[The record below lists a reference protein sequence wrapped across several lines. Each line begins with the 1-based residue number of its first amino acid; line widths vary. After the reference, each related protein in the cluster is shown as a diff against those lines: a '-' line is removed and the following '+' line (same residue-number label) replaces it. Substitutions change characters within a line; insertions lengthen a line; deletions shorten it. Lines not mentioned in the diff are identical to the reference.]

1 LTPDDTSTKHSLSG
15 VSKRLANGKLTTQVP
30 ELAEEKGTRQAAQAE
45 RTAFTEKRVLD
56 AAAETFARRG
66 LAGTRVRE
74 IAEAAGVNVATLYN
88 YYPSKDAM
96 YEAVLERGV
105 RPLTEKLAEFA
116 AGTRELE
123 SAHQVVREVMQ
134 HLVQYPNFSKL
145 IYLEAISEG
154 EFLPKLARKWFSPL
168 LQQIIGELKTDAIPG
183 FDETLAPSIATLFIH
198 LSFGH
203 FALAPLFKESMDIDP
218 LSDANIENQTRMIEL
233 LIDQMLPHLS
243 GTDSQETNP

>member
-1 LTPDDTSTKHSLSG
+1 VPDL
-15 VSKRLANGKLTTQVP
+15 
-30 ELAEEKGTRQAAQAE
+30 EEEQGTRQAAQAE

-88 YYPSKDAM
+88 YYPSKDAL
-96 YEAVLERGV
+96 YEAVLERGL
-105 RPLTEKLAEFA
+105 RPLTEKLAEFSV
-116 AGTRELE
+116 GSRELE

-134 HLVQYPNFSKL
+134 HLVKYPNFSKL

-154 EFLPKLARKWFSPL
+154 EFLPTLARKWFRPL
-168 LQQIIGELKTDAIPG
+168 LEQVMGELKTDAMAG
-183 FDETLAPSIATLFIH
+183 FDESLFPAIATIFVH

-203 FALAPLFKESMDIDP
+203 FALAPLFKESLDIDP
-218 LSDANIENQTRMIEL
+218 LSEANIESQTRMIEL
-233 LIDQMLPHLS
+233 LINQMLPHLS
-243 GTDSQETNP
+243 GSSEQATPFETTGTK